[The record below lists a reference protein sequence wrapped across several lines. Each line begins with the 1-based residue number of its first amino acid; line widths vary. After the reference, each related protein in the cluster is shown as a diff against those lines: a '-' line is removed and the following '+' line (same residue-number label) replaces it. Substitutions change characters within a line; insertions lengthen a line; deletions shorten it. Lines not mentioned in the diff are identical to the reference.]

1 MKHSG
6 LSSIEKDRWSFMI
19 WFMEL
24 QEILNHIN
32 EVQSIIGV
40 RGESR
45 NSTLSAARNVTPKE
59 IPFFFELFWLRE
71 LPSFIILRKRYKFSI
86 NRKRPL
92 VSCIWFHTACR
103 RRKPWLTY
111 ESDNRLKRLFDDRQ
125 KYNNRLLDKT
135 GVRWLYNERKQS
147 LYETKLKRIQ
157 KT

>member
-1 MKHSG
+1 
-6 LSSIEKDRWSFMI
+6 
-19 WFMEL
+19 MEL

-92 VSCIWFHTACR
+92 FEQFLASGFILLAEEESHDSLMS
-103 RRKPWLTY
+103 LTI
-111 ESDNRLKRLFDDRQ
+111 
-125 KYNNRLLDKT
+125 
-135 GVRWLYNERKQS
+135 G
-147 LYETKLKRIQ
+147 
-157 KT
+157 